1 MESRLRHYTQRT
13 ERGFIARLEK
23 AKPTTREELNEAWFG
38 YSNPN
43 PAHYD
48 HARYRAIN
56 LNNVWRTGTVE
67 VRAFNGTNHAGE
79 VKSHIVLCLAIA
91 ALAKNAKCAST
102 KNQRPFCAES
112 AKYDMRVFLLRLGL
126 IGEEFKN
133 VRMHLLKHLPG
144 STAWKHGRP
153 EGR

>member
-1 MESRLRHYTQRT
+1 M
-13 ERGFIARLEK
+13 
-23 AKPTTREELNEAWFG
+23 
-38 YSNPN
+38 
-43 PAHYD
+43 
-48 HARYRAIN
+48 RYHSIN
-56 LNNVWRTGTVE
+56 LNNVWRTQTVE
-67 VRAFNGTNHAGE
+67 VRCFNGTTHAGE
-79 VKSHIVLCLAIA
+79 VKCHAILCLAIA

-102 KNQRPFCAES
+102 KNQRPYNEAS

-144 STAWKHGRP
+144 NTAWKNGRP